1 MDSNHKQ
8 LIASL
13 ERIQAFLN
21 RYPLPNPPAK
31 FAERRAE
38 VDEVLPRLTA
48 LAFEQSAA
56 QRESRDG
63 TRRQQTARQVLLEA
77 LAPISRV
84 GLAVL
89 PQDPEIQ
96 KSMAMP
102 DAKIATGKLL
112 AIAGGMRS
120 SAAQY
125 EKLLQEN
132 GCAADCLAKLD
143 AAIDGVRL
151 TVIGKAQSVGRHV
164 GAKAGLDQE
173 LKRARRTVKM
183 LDAIVRN
190 AFAGRAD
197 MLATWRV
204 AKRVKETNGSSFRGN
219 GGTADEN
226 LEPQQAA

>member
-1 MDSNHKQ
+1 MESYHKQ

-31 FAERRAE
+31 LAERRAE
-38 VDEVLPRLTA
+38 VDAALQRLTA

-56 QRESRDG
+56 QRESRDD
-63 TRRQQTARQVLLEA
+63 TRRQNTARQALLEA

-102 DAKIATGKLL
+102 DAKLATGRLL
-112 AIAGGMRS
+112 AIAGGIRT
-120 SAAQY
+120 SAEQY
-125 EKLLQEN
+125 EQLLQDN
-132 GCAADCLAKLD
+132 GCASDCLAKLD
-143 AAIDGVRL
+143 AAIEGVRQSVL
-151 TVIGKAQSVGRHV
+151 GKAQSVGRHV
-164 GAKAGLDQE
+164 GAKAGLQQE
-173 LKRARRTVKM
+173 LKHTRRTVRM
-183 LDAIVRN
+183 LDAMVKN

-197 MLATWRV
+197 MLASWRV
-204 AKRVKETNGSSFRGN
+204 AKRVRETNGSSFRGT

-226 LEPQQAA
+226 LEPPKAA